1 MLDIGGDELMAGR
14 ESWELRNPLDNY
26 NCLGKRGLK
35 KMCAAYRIVHS
46 TLVQFPAQLLP
57 RWQRGAGNEENSSTQ
72 AR

>member
-26 NCLGKRGLK
+26 NCRGKRGWE
-35 KMCAAYRIVHS
+35 KMCAAYRIVHC

-57 RWQRGAGNEENSSTQ
+57 RRQSGSGNEEYSSAQ
-72 AR
+72 AQ